1 VARLG
6 LGRTTVVSL
15 LLRWLS
21 RRRFPTLFSVA
32 AAVFVIDFL
41 IPDFVPFAD
50 ELLLGTV
57 TLLLG
62 SLRKRGQPGE
72 SGPGERPPARA

>member
-1 VARLG
+1 MPRLG
-6 LGRTTVVSL
+6 LGRTTAVGF

-21 RRRFPTLFSVA
+21 RRRFPTLFGVT
-32 AAVFVIDFL
+32 AVLFVIDL
-41 IPDFVPFAD
+41 LVPDFIPFAD

-62 SLRKRGQPGE
+62 SLRKRGGDVQ
-72 SGPGERPPARA
+72 RR